1 MSFIVAFV
9 HLYAYI
15 HPNVKSAYFIPA
27 CALLT
32 DACLGLFTFVSGYL
46 LGKKYHFGDQG
57 DGTIVSFYK
66 KRVLR
71 IIPLF
76 LLAALALWL
85 IGFNTGKATLN
96 GVLCISPFVKVRPM
110 TLWYIPVILTC
121 YLITPVVSRKGL
133 SWCLGSSIFII
144 AILLVLEKLVPSVD
158 KRLAFN
164 MFFFLTGIVTSR
176 CFDWKMTFRKGTYLK
191 IAVVLLFLL
200 LLFVGQNFSN
210 FHNLWFKRFAA
221 GIGVFAILFFCE
233 WVAALLFGNS
243 FVKTEGGK
251 SSNKNVLAHIVMF
264 VSYASMA
271 VYMFHRLFFWLGEKI
286 FNPTDTTLK
295 WSYMLLIVF
304 PVMCVLSY
312 YIQKTYD
319 AVVSHYGSPSKYKT
333 T

>member
-1 MSFIVAFV
+1 M
-9 HLYAYI
+9 
-15 HPNVKSAYFIPA
+15 
-27 CALLT
+27 
-32 DACLGLFTFVSGYL
+32 
-46 LGKKYHFGDQG
+46 
-57 DGTIVSFYK
+57 
-66 KRVLR
+66 LR

-319 AVVSHYGSPSKYKT
+319 AVVSHNGSPSKYKT

>member
-57 DGTIVSFYK
+57 DGAIVSFYK

-85 IGFNTGKATLN
+85 IGLNGGKATLN
-96 GVLCISPFVKVRPM
+96 GVLCVSPFVKVRPM
-110 TLWYIPVILTC
+110 TLWYIPVILIC
-121 YLITPVVSRKGL
+121 YLITPIVSRKGL
-133 SWCLGSSIFII
+133 SWRIGSSLCIV
-144 AILLVLEKLVPSVD
+144 AILLVLEKLLPSVD

-164 MFFFLTGIVTSR
+164 VFFFLTGIVTSI
-176 CFDWKMTFRKGTYLK
+176 CFDWKMTFRNGTYFK

-200 LLFVGQNFSN
+200 LLFVGQQHSN
-210 FHNLWFKRFAA
+210 FHNIWFKRFAA
-221 GIGVFAILFFCE
+221 GIGVFAILFLCE
-233 WVAALLFGNS
+233 WVAIFLFGNLS
-243 FVKTEGGK
+243 RKTEKPTYK
-251 SSNKNVLAHIVMF
+251 SILAHLVMF

-271 VYMFHRLFFWLGEKI
+271 VYMFHRLFFWLGEKV
-286 FNPTDTTLK
+286 FNPADTTVK
-295 WSYMLLIVF
+295 WGYMLLIVF

-319 AVVSHYGSPSKYKT
+319 AAVTHWGSTSK
-333 T
+333 